1 MLLIN
6 IFIDGG
12 SIVKGDDDSFSE
24 GIEDIELGVIV
35 GVNIIR
41 DFRLFFT
48 DSRYDLIKDN

>member
-1 MLLIN
+1 MFN

-41 DFRLFFT
+41 DFRLFFI
-48 DSRYDLIKDN
+48 DSRYDLIKDY

>member
-1 MLLIN
+1 MFN

-12 SIVKGDDDSFSE
+12 SIVKEDDDSFSE